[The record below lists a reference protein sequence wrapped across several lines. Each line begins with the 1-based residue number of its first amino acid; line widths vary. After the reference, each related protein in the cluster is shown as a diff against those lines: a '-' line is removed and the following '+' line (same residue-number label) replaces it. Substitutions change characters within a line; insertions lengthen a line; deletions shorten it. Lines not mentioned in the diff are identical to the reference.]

1 MLARR
6 VVKEVSRHEK
16 TKLRFRGLGRYPT
29 RTSKALETEDEGLA
43 MQEFQKIVWVL
54 SRTWNIGGRKA

>member
-1 MLARR
+1 
-6 VVKEVSRHEK
+6 VVRHEK
-16 TKLRFRGLGRYPT
+16 TRLRFRGLGRYPT

-43 MQEFQKIVWVL
+43 IQEFQKIVWVL